1 MNDKQLHPVLVSI
14 AASYCGRRNS
24 GNLSKKEMPI
34 VQELLQRGLA
44 TLEDD
49 DSPTGLM
56 RNVHWV
62 ALTEVGQE
70 KLIELNRLKK
80 QW

>member
-14 AASYCGRRNS
+14 AASWCSRRNS
-24 GNLSKKEMPI
+24 GNFTKREMLI
-34 VQELLQRGLA
+34 LQELLQKKLA

-49 DSPTGLM
+49 SSPFGRIRHT
-56 RNVHWV
+56 HWV
-62 ALTEVGQE
+62 ALTDVGRE